1 MKREMYMTNKK
12 HVVIAGG
19 GASGMLCAILA
30 AQQGIRVTLLEHNEK
45 FGKKLYITGKGR
57 CNFTNDCT
65 PEEFLDHVVRNPKFL
80 FSASRKL
87 TSRDVMEL
95 FESFGMAVKVERG
108 RRAFPASDHSS
119 DVIDALVRQ
128 MKKLHVDLQPH
139 TDVKR
144 ILTSYA
150 SAEPDPRTVTAASE
164 GGKRDQRAF
173 TAASE
178 GGKQDRRAFAAASE
192 GGKPDQR
199 AFTAASEGG
208 KQLAACGVEAVR
220 QDGSTVRIEADA
232 VVLATGGLSY
242 PSTGSTGDGYT
253 FAKSLGLSVTAA
265 SPSLVPVNCAEEYI
279 RSLQGLSLKNVRLCV
294 RSGKKTLFDEF
305 GELLFTHFGISGP
318 LVLSLS
324 AVIGPLIGKKE
335 LRSFIDLKP
344 AVTDEQLHARISRL
358 CSEHPK
364 KALKNIL
371 GELYP
376 AKMVPVIPSIA
387 GVPEEIRCCDLT
399 KEQREAL
406 VGATKEFPLTLT
418 SLRGFNEAVITRGGV
433 SVKDINPK
441 TMEAKNCRNL
451 YVIGE
456 LLDVDA
462 FTGGYNLQIAWCT
475 AASCAAALAGMDSG
489 AGKD

>member
-1 MKREMYMTNKK
+1 MKREMYMTNRK

-30 AQQGIRVTLLEHNEK
+30 AQQGLRVTLLEHNEK

-128 MKKLHVDLQPH
+128 MKKLHVDLQLN
-139 TDVKR
+139 TEVKR
-144 ILTSYA
+144 ILTSPV
-150 SAEPDPRTVTAASE
+150 STEPDPQAGTAESA
-164 GGKRDQRAF
+164 GGKTDPRAV
-173 TAASE
+173 TVDSA
-178 GGKQDRRAFAAASE
+178 
-192 GGKPDQR
+192 GGKPGPR
-199 AFTAASEGG
+199 AMTAALADC
-208 KQLAACGVEAVR
+208 KRLAACGVEAVR

-232 VVLATGGLSY
+232 VILATGGLSY

-253 FAKSLGLSVTAA
+253 FAKSLGLSVTAV

-324 AVIGPLIGKKE
+324 AVIGPSIGKKE

-344 AVTDEQLHARISRL
+344 AVAEEQLHARISRL
-358 CSEHPK
+358 CSETSK
-364 KALKNIL
+364 KSAEKYTWRVVSRKN
-371 GELYP
+371 
-376 AKMVPVIPSIA
+376 
-387 GVPEEIRCCDLT
+387 
-399 KEQREAL
+399 
-406 VGATKEFPLTLT
+406 
-418 SLRGFNEAVITRGGV
+418 GFRH
-433 SVKDINPK
+433 SFS
-441 TMEAKNCRNL
+441 CRR
-451 YVIGE
+451 
-456 LLDVDA
+456 
-462 FTGGYNLQIAWCT
+462 T
-475 AASCAAALAGMDSG
+475 
-489 AGKD
+489 

>member
-1 MKREMYMTNKK
+1 MKREMYMTNIK
-12 HVVIAGG
+12 HVVIVGG

-30 AQQGIRVTLLEHNEK
+30 AQQGLRVTLLEHNEK

-65 PEEFLDHVVRNPKFL
+65 PEEFLDNVVRNPKFL

-95 FESFGMAVKVERG
+95 FEAFGMAVKVERG

-119 DVIDALVRQ
+119 DVIDALVRR
-128 MKKLHVDLQPH
+128 MKKLHVDLQLH

-144 ILTSYA
+144 ILTSPV
-150 SAEPDPRTVTAASE
+150 STEPDPKAMTATSADGKPDPKEMTASPADGKPDPKAVTAASA
-164 GGKRDQRAF
+164 GGKR
-173 TAASE
+173 
-178 GGKQDRRAFAAASE
+178 
-192 GGKPDQR
+192 
-199 AFTAASEGG
+199 
-208 KQLAACGVEAVR
+208 LAACGVEAVR

-253 FAKSLGLSVTAA
+253 FAKSLGLSVTAT

-324 AVIGPLIGKKE
+324 AVIGPYIGKKE
-335 LRSFIDLKP
+335 LRSCIDLKP
-344 AVTDEQLHARISRL
+344 AVTEEQLHARISRL

-376 AKMVPVIPSIA
+376 AKMVPVIPSLA

-406 VGATKEFPLTLT
+406 VRVTKEFPLTLT

-475 AASCAAALAGMDSG
+475 AASCAAALAGMDTG
-489 AGKD
+489 AGRD

>member
-95 FESFGMAVKVERG
+95 FEAFGMAVKVERG

-128 MKKLHVDLQPH
+128 MKKLHVDLQLH

-164 GGKRDQRAF
+164 GGKR
-173 TAASE
+173 
-178 GGKQDRRAFAAASE
+178 
-192 GGKPDQR
+192 DQR

-294 RSGKKTLFDEF
+294 HSGKKTLFDEF

-371 GELYP
+371 GLLYP

>member
-1 MKREMYMTNKK
+1 MKREMYMTNIK
-12 HVVIAGG
+12 HVVIVGG

-30 AQQGIRVTLLEHNEK
+30 AQQGLRVTLLEHNEK

-65 PEEFLDHVVRNPKFL
+65 PEEFLDNVVRNPKFL

-95 FESFGMAVKVERG
+95 FEAFGMAVKVERG

-119 DVIDALVRQ
+119 DVIDALVRR
-128 MKKLHVDLQPH
+128 MKKLHVDLQLH

-144 ILTSYA
+144 ILTSPV
-150 SAEPDPRTVTAASE
+150 STEPDPKAVTAASA
-164 GGKRDQRAF
+164 GGKR
-173 TAASE
+173 
-178 GGKQDRRAFAAASE
+178 
-192 GGKPDQR
+192 
-199 AFTAASEGG
+199 
-208 KQLAACGVEAVR
+208 LAACGVEAVR

-253 FAKSLGLSVTAA
+253 FAKSLGLSVTAT

-324 AVIGPLIGKKE
+324 AVIGPYIGKKE

-344 AVTDEQLHARISRL
+344 AVTEEQLHARISRL

-406 VGATKEFPLTLT
+406 VRVTKEFPLTLT

-475 AASCAAALAGMDSG
+475 AASCAAALAGTDTG
-489 AGKD
+489 AGND

>member
-128 MKKLHVDLQPH
+128 MKKLHVDLQLH

-150 SAEPDPRTVTAASE
+150 SAEPDPRTVAAASE

-178 GGKQDRRAFAAASE
+178 GGKQDQRAFA
-192 GGKPDQR
+192 
-199 AFTAASEGG
+199 AASEGG

-387 GVPEEIRCCDLT
+387 GVSEEIRCCDLT

-406 VGATKEFPLTLT
+406 VGVTKEFPLTLT

-489 AGKD
+489 AGRD

>member
-1 MKREMYMTNKK
+1 MKREMYMTNIK
-12 HVVIAGG
+12 HVVIVGG

-30 AQQGIRVTLLEHNEK
+30 AQQGLRVTLLEHNEK

-95 FESFGMAVKVERG
+95 FEAFGMAVKVERG

-119 DVIDALVRQ
+119 DVIDALVRR
-128 MKKLHVDLQPH
+128 MKKLHVDLQLH

-144 ILTSYA
+144 ILTSPV
-150 SAEPDPRTVTAASE
+150 STEPDPKAMTATSADGKPDPKAVTAASA
-164 GGKRDQRAF
+164 GGKR
-173 TAASE
+173 
-178 GGKQDRRAFAAASE
+178 
-192 GGKPDQR
+192 
-199 AFTAASEGG
+199 
-208 KQLAACGVEAVR
+208 LAACGVEAVR

-253 FAKSLGLSVTAA
+253 FAKSLGLSVTAT

-324 AVIGPLIGKKE
+324 AVIGPYIGKKE

-344 AVTDEQLHARISRL
+344 AVTEEQLHARISRL

-376 AKMVPVIPSIA
+376 AKMVPVIPSLA

-406 VGATKEFPLTLT
+406 VRVTKEFPLTLT

-475 AASCAAALAGMDSG
+475 AASCAAALAGTDTG
-489 AGKD
+489 AGND

>member
-1 MKREMYMTNKK
+1 MKREMYMTNIK
-12 HVVIAGG
+12 HVVIVGG

-30 AQQGIRVTLLEHNEK
+30 AQQGLRVTLLEHNEK

-65 PEEFLDHVVRNPKFL
+65 PEEFLDNVVRNPKFL

-95 FESFGMAVKVERG
+95 FEAFGMAVKVERG

-119 DVIDALVRQ
+119 DVIDALVRR
-128 MKKLHVDLQPH
+128 MKKLHVDLQLH

-144 ILTSYA
+144 ILTSPV
-150 SAEPDPRTVTAASE
+150 STEPDPKAMTATSADGKPDPKAMTASPADGKPDPKAVTAASA
-164 GGKRDQRAF
+164 GGKR
-173 TAASE
+173 
-178 GGKQDRRAFAAASE
+178 
-192 GGKPDQR
+192 
-199 AFTAASEGG
+199 
-208 KQLAACGVEAVR
+208 LAACGVEAVR

-253 FAKSLGLSVTAA
+253 FAKSLGLSVTAT

-324 AVIGPLIGKKE
+324 AVIGPYIGKKE
-335 LRSFIDLKP
+335 LRSCIDLKP
-344 AVTDEQLHARISRL
+344 AVTEEQLHARISRL

-376 AKMVPVIPSIA
+376 AKMVPVIPSLA

-406 VGATKEFPLTLT
+406 VRVTKEFPLTLT

-475 AASCAAALAGMDSG
+475 AASCAAALAGTDTG